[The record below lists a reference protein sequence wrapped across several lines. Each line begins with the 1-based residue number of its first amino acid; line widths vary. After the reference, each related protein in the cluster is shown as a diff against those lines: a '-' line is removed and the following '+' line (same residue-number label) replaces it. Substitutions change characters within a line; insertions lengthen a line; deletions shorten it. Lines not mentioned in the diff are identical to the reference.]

1 MQFSRIVG
9 QSLLKQKLIQSV
21 NENRFAH
28 ATMLLGAEGT
38 GGLAFAMALAQYLMC
53 ENKGETDSCG
63 TCSQCLKNEKMIH
76 PDLHFMYPNI
86 KRDSNDKIQAS
97 TEWIKE
103 WRETV
108 LNNPYISVI
117 DWINFLGKGDNK
129 QGNITKGDCH
139 ETIKKLSLKTYESP
153 YKIQIIWLAEYLG
166 LEGNTLLKLIEEPPK
181 DCIFILVVENIEQVI
196 NTIISRTQ
204 IVKIPPIDDQDMKNV
219 LMNQY
224 ELSEE
229 SAKKV
234 VRISDGSFCTALK
247 MIDGDDNIND
257 ELVMSF
263 LKCSFKKAFKQP
275 DAARLIDSMVS
286 SFATLGREKQKNF
299 CKYALFY
306 LRECLLIQKGMNSK
320 LEGAEL
326 DYAKKTIAYI
336 NDDQF
341 EKLHLL
347 INRLHYHIERNAAP
361 KSQMMATILQASR
374 ILAGELV
381 LVTS

>member
-1 MQFSRIVG
+1 MQFSQIVG
-9 QSLLKQKLIQSV
+9 QQYLKQKLIQNV
-21 NENRFAH
+21 RENRLAH

-38 GGLAFAMALAQYLMC
+38 GGLAIAMALAQYLMC
-53 ENKGETDSCG
+53 ENKGEMDSCG
-63 TCSQCLKNEKMIH
+63 TCSQCIKNEKMIH

-86 KRDSNDKIQAS
+86 KRDPNDKVQAS
-97 TEWIKE
+97 TQWIKE

-108 LNNPYISVI
+108 LSNPYISVI

-204 IVKIPPIDDQDMKNV
+204 IIKIPPIDDQEMKDH
-219 LMNQY
+219 LMGKY
-224 ELSEE
+224 EISEE
-229 SAKKV
+229 SAKKI
-234 VRISDGSFCTALK
+234 VRIADGSFSTALK
-247 MIDGDDNIND
+247 MLDGDENTND
-257 ELVMSF
+257 ELTMMF
-263 LKCSFKKAFKQP
+263 LKCSFKKAYKQP
-275 DAARLIDSMVS
+275 DAAKLMDSMIAT
-286 SFATLGREKQKNF
+286 FATLGREKQKNF

-306 LRECLLIQKGMNSK
+306 LRECLLLQQGRNTK

-336 NDDQF
+336 QPDQF
-341 EKLHLL
+341 EKIHLL
-347 INRLHYHIERNAAP
+347 ISRLHYHIERNAAP
-361 KSQMMATILQASR
+361 KSQMMSTILQTSR
-374 ILAGELV
+374 ILAGEHV
-381 LVTS
+381 LVDS

>member
-1 MQFSRIVG
+1 MQFSHIVG
-9 QSLLKQKLIQSV
+9 QEHLKQKLIQNV
-21 NENRFAH
+21 RDNRLAH

-38 GGLAFAMALAQYLMC
+38 GGLAIAMALAQYLMC

-63 TCSQCLKNEKMIH
+63 TCSQCVKNEKMIH

-86 KRDSNDKIQAS
+86 KREPNDKIQAS
-97 TEWIKE
+97 TTWIKE
-103 WRETV
+103 WRDTI
-108 LNNPYISVI
+108 LSNPYINVI

-204 IVKIPPIDDQDMKNV
+204 IIKIPPIDDQEMKAH
-219 LMNQY
+219 LIQKY
-224 ELSEE
+224 EISEDN
-229 SAKKV
+229 AKKII
-234 VRISDGSFCTALK
+234 RIADGSFSTALK
-247 MIDGDDNIND
+247 LLDGDENTND
-257 ELVMSF
+257 ELTMMF
-263 LKCSFKKAFKQP
+263 LKCSFKKAYKQP
-275 DAARLIDSMVS
+275 DAAKLMDSMIAT
-286 SFATLGREKQKNF
+286 FATLGREKQKNF

-306 LRECLLIQKGMNSK
+306 LRECLLLQQGGRTK

-336 NDDQF
+336 QPDQF
-341 EKLHLL
+341 EKIHLL

-361 KSQMMATILQASR
+361 KSQMMSTLLQTSR
-374 ILAGELV
+374 ILAGEYV
-381 LVTS
+381 LVDS

>member
-1 MQFSRIVG
+1 MQFSHIVG
-9 QSLLKQKLIQSV
+9 QEHLKQKLIQNV
-21 NENRFAH
+21 RDNRLAH

-38 GGLAFAMALAQYLMC
+38 GGLAIAMALAQYLMC

-63 TCSQCLKNEKMIH
+63 TCSQCVKNEKMIH

-86 KRDSNDKIQAS
+86 KREPNDKIQAS
-97 TEWIKE
+97 TTWIKE
-103 WRETV
+103 WRDTI
-108 LNNPYISVI
+108 LSNPYINVI

-204 IVKIPPIDDQDMKNV
+204 IIKIPPIDDQEMKAH
-219 LMNQY
+219 LIQKY
-224 ELSEE
+224 EISEDN
-229 SAKKV
+229 AKKI
-234 VRISDGSFCTALK
+234 VRIADGSFSTALK
-247 MIDGDDNIND
+247 LLDGDENTND
-257 ELVMSF
+257 ELTMMF
-263 LKCSFKKAFKQP
+263 LKCSFKKAYKQP
-275 DAARLIDSMVS
+275 DAAKLMDIMIAT
-286 SFATLGREKQKNF
+286 FATLGREKQKNF

-306 LRECLLIQKGMNSK
+306 LRECLLLQQGRNTK

-336 NDDQF
+336 QPDQF
-341 EKLHLL
+341 EKIHLL

-361 KSQMMATILQASR
+361 KSQMMSTIIQTSR
-374 ILAGELV
+374 ILAGEHV
-381 LVTS
+381 LVDS

>member
-1 MQFSRIVG
+1 MQFSHIVG
-9 QSLLKQKLIQSV
+9 QELLKQKLIQNV
-21 NENRFAH
+21 RDNRLAH

-38 GGLAFAMALAQYLMC
+38 GGLAIAMALAQYLMC

-63 TCSQCLKNEKMIH
+63 TCSQCVKNEKMIH

-86 KRDSNDKIQAS
+86 KREPNDKIQAS
-97 TEWIKE
+97 TTWIKE
-103 WRETV
+103 WRDTV
-108 LNNPYISVI
+108 LSNPYINVI

-204 IVKIPPIDDQDMKNV
+204 IIKIPPIDDQEMKAH
-219 LMNQY
+219 LIQKY
-224 ELSEE
+224 EISEDN
-229 SAKKV
+229 AKKI
-234 VRISDGSFCTALK
+234 VRIADGSFSTALK
-247 MIDGDDNIND
+247 LLDGDENTND
-257 ELVMSF
+257 ELTMMF
-263 LKCSFKKAFKQP
+263 LKCSFKKAYKQP
-275 DAARLIDSMVS
+275 DAAKLMDSMIAT
-286 SFATLGREKQKNF
+286 FATLGREKQKNF

-306 LRECLLIQKGMNSK
+306 LRECLLLQQGRNTK
-320 LEGAEL
+320 LEGTEL

-336 NDDQF
+336 QPDQF
-341 EKLHLL
+341 EKIHLL

-361 KSQMMATILQASR
+361 KSQMMSTIIQTSR
-374 ILAGELV
+374 ILAGEHV
-381 LVTS
+381 LVDS

>member
-1 MQFSRIVG
+1 MQFSHIVG
-9 QSLLKQKLIQSV
+9 QEHLKQKLIQNV
-21 NENRFAH
+21 RDNRLAH

-38 GGLAFAMALAQYLMC
+38 GGLAIAMALAQYLMC

-63 TCSQCLKNEKMIH
+63 TCSQCVKNEKMIH

-86 KRDSNDKIQAS
+86 KREPNDKIQAS
-97 TEWIKE
+97 TTWIKE
-103 WRETV
+103 WRDTI
-108 LNNPYISVI
+108 LSNPYINVI

-204 IVKIPPIDDQDMKNV
+204 IIKIPPIDDQEMKAH
-219 LMNQY
+219 LIQKY
-224 ELSEE
+224 EISEDN
-229 SAKKV
+229 AKKI
-234 VRISDGSFCTALK
+234 VRIADGSFSMALK
-247 MIDGDDNIND
+247 LLDGDENTND
-257 ELVMSF
+257 ELTMMF
-263 LKCSFKKAFKQP
+263 LKCSFKKAYKQP
-275 DAARLIDSMVS
+275 DAAKLMDSMIAT
-286 SFATLGREKQKNF
+286 FATLGREKQKNF

-306 LRECLLIQKGMNSK
+306 LRECLLLQQGRNTK

-336 NDDQF
+336 QPDQF
-341 EKLHLL
+341 EKIHLL

-361 KSQMMATILQASR
+361 KSQMMSTIIQTSR
-374 ILAGELV
+374 ILAGEYV
-381 LVTS
+381 LVDS